1 MTRKDYQLIA
11 ESIKISMRYEASNLE
26 NESGIDAVKNV
37 AYDLAKA
44 LASDNPRF
52 DKERFLV
59 AAGIY
64 EKCDYCTARATSFSS
79 SLQWCAAHR
88 GKGLVAH
95 SKLSA

>member
-11 ESIKISMRYEASNLE
+11 SVLSNFATD
-26 NESGIDAVKNV
+26 GTPTDDRDAI
-37 AYDLAKA
+37 AYDLADA
-44 LASDNPRF
+44 LGADNPRF
-52 DKERFLV
+52 DRERFLV
-59 AAGIY
+59 AAGVWQ
-64 EKCDYCTARATSFSS
+64 KCNYCTARATSFSS